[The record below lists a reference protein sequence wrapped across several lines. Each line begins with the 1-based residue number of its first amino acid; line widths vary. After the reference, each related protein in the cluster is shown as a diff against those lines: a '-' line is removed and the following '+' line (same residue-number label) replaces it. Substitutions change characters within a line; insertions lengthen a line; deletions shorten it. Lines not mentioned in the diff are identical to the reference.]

1 MKIKCLYCLIFFTA
15 AAPAAYAQL
24 FGPVPDRF
32 ESLQQNSVSSLEASK
47 SLLWIGPGLNSYS
60 ETTGNIT
67 VPVNADSVFNSSGR
81 VFSLSVSGEAILT
94 GIGFTSLAGGSPVNA
109 ALGYYL
115 SRDHGSSWS
124 FLPFHL
130 DERPPSDCD
139 AASVGPP
146 CDIEFQY
153 GEQTY
158 IRNRISVPEQS
169 PPYDVDFR
177 GNTFF
182 AAHWASGLMRSRDS
196 GASWERIILPPSSDT
211 TLSPQHSYNWYSRTP
226 DGAVINRYDPRF
238 DNNLLGFSVLIDRA
252 DRVWVGTAAGVNVS
266 DNALSAPAEKV
277 SWRRFVYDPENST
290 GLLSAWVQKIR
301 EEPETDRIWMTNWK
315 ADPENRDEA
324 GIVYTEDEGITFHH
338 FLKGVRVND
347 IGFHDG
353 VIYAAA
359 DDGLY
364 ISDDQGET
372 WKTYSGIVSTN
383 TYIREGARFYAV
395 ASTDNGIW
403 IGTSD
408 GLAFSDNHGSSW
420 SILRT
425 DLPPGGGN
433 AYQPETPDNNS
444 YAYPNPFS
452 PTHHSEVR
460 IKFRAAQS
468 DTPIIRI
475 FDFGMNRIRT
485 LYTGTAPAE
494 GVYETVWDGR
504 DEGGHSVAGGVYFYS
519 VETASGFINGK
530 ILLLD

>member
-359 DDGLY
+359 DD
-364 ISDDQGET
+364 QGAT